1 MRAQMLSAISSI
13 LTQLT
18 LERSFRGVCAHVP
31 LHVVRAVAH
40 IVVLVTRERFRA
52 RVRELVQLAL
62 ALSKEC
68 TSEVSALA
76 YHRRVGKCKHCV
88 HSVSCERKTQLKQ

>member
-18 LERSFRGVCAHVP
+18 LERPFSGVRAHVP

-40 IVVLVTRERFRA
+40 IVALVARERFRA
-52 RVRELVQLAL
+52 CVRELVQLAL
-62 ALSKEC
+62 ALSTEC
-68 TSEVSALA
+68 TWAVSALA
-76 YHRRVGKCKHCV
+76 YHRRVGKCKQCV
-88 HSVSCERKTQLKQ
+88 HSVSCERKTKLKQ